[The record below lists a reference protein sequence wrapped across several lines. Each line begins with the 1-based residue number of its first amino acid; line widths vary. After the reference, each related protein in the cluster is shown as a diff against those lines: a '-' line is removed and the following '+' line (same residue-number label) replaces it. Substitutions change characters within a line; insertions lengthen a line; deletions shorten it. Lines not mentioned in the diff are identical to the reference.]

1 LCLSIRIERNNMR
14 LLFTRQRIC
23 IAAVVC
29 LLSAGGSPA
38 QTPLRPINGLPAL
51 GDTSE
56 LSMAAERRLGDRIA
70 TAIYR
75 DPEYLDD
82 PVLGDYLQSIWQPL
96 MGAARARGEL
106 GAEMQTRF
114 AWDLMLIRDK
124 SINAFALPGGYMG
137 VHLGLI
143 GAVESRDELAAVMA
157 HELTHV
163 TQRHIS
169 RLISKQN
176 QQAPWMIAAMI
187 LGALAVSKNPDAG
200 SAAIVGGQALA
211 AQNQLNFSRDMEREA
226 DRVGFG
232 VMADAGFDPQGFAEM
247 FDKLLQASRFNDNG
261 SFPYLRSH
269 PLTTERIA
277 EAKSRVQQE
286 AQGAPQTGN
295 TRVIHAMM
303 AARARVLA
311 DPGVDRLRAL
321 TTQAQRVSP
330 PAVSALSA
338 QDASVLYAGAL
349 AASRL
354 REPVVARSLVA
365 RLKQASGL
373 DPALIEPIQLLALE
387 IEVEAGNPVTMG
399 RLDQAGSRAGLLLQS
414 RAELLSGGAAEVA
427 GRLQSWVSSHPKDA
441 IAWQLLARAYGKQ
454 NQTLRAIRADAESR
468 VAVLDYPGARDRF
481 KAAQDWMRANRD
493 SAANNYIDSAI
504 IDTRAREVAQLL
516 REQTLQDKLDH

>member
-1 LCLSIRIERNNMR
+1 MRPLTPIERNNMKR
-14 LLFTRQRIC
+14 FFTRQRIGVV
-23 IAAVVC
+23 ALVC

-38 QTPLRPINGLPAL
+38 QTPLRSATGLPTL

-75 DPEYLDD
+75 DPDYLDD
-82 PVLGDYLQSIWQPL
+82 PVLGDYLQGIWQPL
-96 MGAARARGEL
+96 KAAARTRGEL
-106 GAEMQTRF
+106 GTELEERF
-114 AWDLMLIRDK
+114 AWDIMLIRDK

-143 GAVESRDELAAVMA
+143 GAVATRDELASVMA

-187 LGALAVSKNPDAG
+187 LGALAISKNPDAA

-226 DRVGFG
+226 DRIGFG
-232 VMADAGFDPQGFAEM
+232 VMADAGFDTQGFAAM
-247 FDKLLQASRFNDNG
+247 FDRLLQASRFNDNG

-277 EAKSRVQQE
+277 EAKSRIQLQ
-286 AQGAPQTGN
+286 AHGAAQTGN
-295 TRVIHAMM
+295 ARVLHAMM

-321 TTQAQRVSP
+321 TAEAQRVSL
-330 PAVSALSA
+330 PAATALSA
-338 QDASVLYAGAL
+338 QDAGILYAGAL

-354 REPVVARSLVA
+354 REHGLARSLVA
-365 RLKQASGL
+365 RMKPASEQN
-373 DPALIEPIQLLALE
+373 PALIEPVQLLALE
-387 IEVEAGNPVTMG
+387 IGVEAGNPATMV
-399 RLDQAGSRAGLLLQS
+399 RLDRAGSRAALLLQS
-414 RAELLSGGAAEVA
+414 RAELLTDGAAEVA

-441 IAWQLLARAYGKQ
+441 IAWQLLAQAYGKQ

-481 KAAQDWMRANRD
+481 KAAQDWMRSNRD

-516 REQTLQDKLDH
+516 REQALQDKLDH